1 MDTLVTSNSSPD
13 DTTITGRFINQGKF
27 ENGDSYITVKTKN
40 DSIMILIDPMT
51 PLEPTEIVRLKKDGD
66 NITLTYRESH
76 KTVKF
81 LATDYERQK

>member
-1 MDTLVTSNSSPD
+1 MVTSNSSPD

-51 PLEPTEIVRLKKDGD
+51 PLEPT
-66 NITLTYRESH
+66 
-76 KTVKF
+76 
-81 LATDYERQK
+81 